1 MPSGEPLG
9 RNRKETQETPPTNA
23 VLARHLNSG
32 FNRSAKC
39 PHGYHH
45 ENKKPDGRP
54 RHDRYRPIL
63 IVANRTTAPNE
74 KHNGRQER
82 QHACSKE
89 NATPSEFWN
98 ADMRRKAILSRG
110 ELDKL
115 MFKRIVD
122 HASKRHVMRL
132 ARQIVHHLKRM
143 RDADLPRILR
153 RISQKPVIPSAA
165 VRSSGVSALR
175 RSRIVRLIS
184 LLSNICN

>member
-1 MPSGEPLG
+1 
-9 RNRKETQETPPTNA
+9 
-23 VLARHLNSG
+23 
-32 FNRSAKC
+32 
-39 PHGYHH
+39 
-45 ENKKPDGRP
+45 
-54 RHDRYRPIL
+54 
-63 IVANRTTAPNE
+63 
-74 KHNGRQER
+74 
-82 QHACSKE
+82 
-89 NATPSEFWN
+89 
-98 ADMRRKAILSRG
+98 MRRKAILSRG

-122 HASKRHVMRL
+122 HASKRHIVRL

-143 RDADLPRILR
+143 RNANLQRTLR